1 MRITIFCGAS
11 TGENPVYS
19 EKTVALAQW
28 MAQNKHALVYGGGK
42 VGLMG
47 VMADTVIANGG
58 YTTGVIPIFSK
69 RLPLVHFSFSWS
81 SPSSQYP
88 NSSFLLENL

>member
-28 MAQNKHALVYGGGK
+28 MAQNKHLWCMVEEKLA
-42 VGLMG
+42 
-47 VMADTVIANGG
+47 
-58 YTTGVIPIFSK
+58 
-69 RLPLVHFSFSWS
+69 
-81 SPSSQYP
+81 
-88 NSSFLLENL
+88 

>member
-28 MAQNKHALVYGGGK
+28 MAQNKHSLVYGGGK

-47 VMADTVIANGG
+47 SHG
-58 YTTGVIPIFSK
+58 
-69 RLPLVHFSFSWS
+69 
-81 SPSSQYP
+81 
-88 NSSFLLENL
+88 